1 MFYIENVVVDWAS
14 YDQSK
19 LAIPGHRNGTTRPGP
34 HSLGSR
40 KVTTRP
46 GVEVS
51 HNMACVRS
59 SYGMHRLLR
68 YTPSYGMHQLLRYT
82 PSYDWLLA
90 IQPASQPA
98 SQLVSHEMAVGACLR
113 GPCAF
118 EMTARAPFEA
128 TVHSK

>member
-1 MFYIENVVVDWAS
+1 MFYMENVVVDLAS

-82 PSYDWLLA
+82 PSYGMAVSHPA
-90 IQPASQPA
+90 IQPASLP
-98 SQLVSHEMAVGACLR
+98 SRVLR
-113 GPCAF
+113 
-118 EMTARAPFEA
+118 
-128 TVHSK
+128 SKGLLEPIM